1 MRTSQETHTDDNTD
15 QYDTLLRAMEAGL
28 RISLNGQAPNQ
39 PETAELRVLRSSND
53 ETAVDVEESV
63 SGDQYR
69 IHRDPRGELVYS
81 RVGEDGLSYE
91 ADVTTIEIIGC

>member
-1 MRTSQETHTDDNTD
+1 VSTTIEGDERERD

-39 PETAELRVLRSSND
+39 PETAELRVLRSPND
-53 ETAVDVEESV
+53 KTVVEAEGTV

-69 IHRDPRGELVYS
+69 IHRDTRGELVYS
-81 RVGEDGLSYE
+81 RVDDDGLSYE
-91 ADVTTIEIIGC
+91 GDVTTIDIIGC